1 MFPLKDDVPGRTT
14 PFITVGLI
22 ALNVL
27 VFLYEISLGI
37 EGSRPG
43 QATLELISE
52 FGLTPCRLTGNCVD
66 ALPGLP
72 SPWVTVF
79 TSMFLHGGVFHVG
92 GNMLYLWIFGDNVED
107 TLGHSRFLVFYL
119 LSGIAA
125 ALVQTMVSPASKI
138 PMLGASG
145 AVSGVLGAYLLLFP
159 HARVLT
165 LLIFGFFFRMVH
177 IPAVIVLGFWII
189 VQFVNGLLTVTISA
203 TRGEST
209 GGGVAWFA
217 HIGGFVAGMALLF
230 VLRPR
235 RDPREPY

>member
-1 MFPLKDDVPGRTT
+1 
-14 PFITVGLI
+14 
-22 ALNVL
+22 
-27 VFLYEISLGI
+27 
-37 EGSRPG
+37 
-43 QATLELISE
+43 
-52 FGLTPCRLTGNCVD
+52 
-66 ALPGLP
+66 
-72 SPWVTVF
+72 
-79 TSMFLHGGVFHVG
+79 MFLHGGVFHVG

-203 TRGEST
+203 ARGEST